1 MRRRRKAAWGNEK
14 AGREAR
20 PEFFWIGAI
29 VLLTVATL
37 GVYRPACHARSAA
50 RARYAR
56 IAGEVEAHRAKV
68 EDLRETRA
76 ALERGDPIYW
86 EAEGRGDGM
95 VRPGERPARDLNSG
109 DE

>member
-1 MRRRRKAAWGNEK
+1 MRRRRKASEGDGM

-37 GVYRPACHARSAA
+37 GVCRPACHARSEA
-50 RARYAR
+50 RVRYAR
-56 IAGEVEAHRAKV
+56 IAGEVEALRDKV

-76 ALERGDPIYW
+76 ALERGDRVYW
-86 EAEGRGDGM
+86 EAEGRGEGM
-95 VRPGERPARDLNSG
+95 VRPGERPVRDLNSG